1 MWIIDRVRRLFGTH
15 ESVEVATHKTPP
27 EDFRAPIDKADV
39 GPFNPGEPNRGVH
52 DQPIETLD
60 VTYEEGTPLPAQGIL
75 KDMGYRVG
83 KNGLSLAQRRQILHR
98 TFQVQLVAPLT
109 MPTDYIAEWGD
120 RCSYARFTKMDKVLG
135 GLAAKAE
142 RKTKNDMSEAIRNW
156 REDQA
161 WLRQTYRD
169 WMDHNH

>member
-1 MWIIDRVRRLFGTH
+1 MWIIDRVRRLFSRR
-15 ESVEVATHKTPP
+15 ESFEDAAHKTVP
-27 EDFRAPIDKADV
+27 EEVQSPADTADV
-39 GPFNPGEPNRGVH
+39 GPFNSSEPNREVH
-52 DQPIETLD
+52 GEPIETLH

-83 KNGLSLAQRRQILHR
+83 KNGLSLTQRRQILHR